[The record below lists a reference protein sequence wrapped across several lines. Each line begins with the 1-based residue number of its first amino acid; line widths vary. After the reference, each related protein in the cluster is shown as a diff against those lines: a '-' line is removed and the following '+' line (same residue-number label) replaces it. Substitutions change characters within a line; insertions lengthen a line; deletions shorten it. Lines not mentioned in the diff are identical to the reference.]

1 MKNKEGFTLIELLV
15 VVLIIGILAAIAVPQ
30 YQKAV
35 LKTRFMQLVVLQDA
49 IEKAEESYY
58 LANNTYTNK
67 FTDLDITMPSG
78 SINSTY
84 WSSDDSTFH
93 ISLATNYSQGY
104 INNMS
109 YVRYRGISANRECR
123 VYDDDGNKRN
133 VCISLGGVADSCKL
147 SNCGYY
153 NYTIRK

>member
-1 MKNKEGFTLIELLV
+1 MKYKKGFTLIEILV

-35 LKTRFMQLVVLQDA
+35 LKTHFMQLVVLQDA

-67 FTDLDITMPSG
+67 FTDLDITMPG
-78 SINSTY
+78 GDFIGNQ
-84 WSSDDSTFH
+84 WFSDDSTAR
-93 ISLATNYSQGY
+93 IILSTNYSQGY
-104 INNMS
+104 INSMS
-109 YVRYRGISANRECR
+109 YVRYRGIATLRECR
-123 VYDDDGNKRN
+123 VYSDNENKKN

-153 NYTIRK
+153 NYIIRK